1 MTVNRQWKLA
11 RRTVGDIEQGLENAP
26 QVVKKLFADGNT
38 GKLLVQIGPE
48 P

>member
-1 MTVNRQWKLA
+1 MAHIISFPASAQPL
-11 RRTVGDIEQGLENAP
+11 GL
-26 QVVKKLFADGNT
+26 VDRVKKLFADGNT